1 MTIMN
6 DLPFHYCEF
15 HLFYLGWL
23 KITVSMRLL
32 LTLAL
37 LLLWFRFF
45 DSHVKAYIYV
55 MYLVI
60 LSKYGSTYI
69 CV

>member
-1 MTIMN
+1 
-6 DLPFHYCEF
+6 
-15 HLFYLGWL
+15 
-23 KITVSMRLL
+23 MRLL

-55 MYLVI
+55 MYLEI

-69 CV
+69 CA

>member
-1 MTIMN
+1 MTIIN
-6 DLPFHYCEF
+6 DLTFHYCEF
-15 HLFYLGWL
+15 HKVLGWL
-23 KITVSMRLL
+23 KMAVSTRLL

-55 MYLVI
+55 MYLEI
-60 LSKYGSTYI
+60 LSKYGSTYV
-69 CV
+69 CA

>member
-1 MTIMN
+1 
-6 DLPFHYCEF
+6 
-15 HLFYLGWL
+15 
-23 KITVSMRLL
+23 MRLL

-55 MYLVI
+55 MYLEV
-60 LSKYGSTYI
+60 LMFALRSLGH
-69 CV
+69 